1 MKEDEKRK
9 EKRKTVSVTTPV
21 QVVLVPPVMSG
32 TRGGGQL
39 IDHQV
44 AGVVEG
50 GGVSGARRRPVGSID
65 SDKIG

>member
-1 MKEDEKRK
+1 M
-9 EKRKTVSVTTPV
+9 SVTTPV

-32 TRGGGQL
+32 TGGGGQL

-44 AGVVEG
+44 AGVVQG
-50 GGVSGARRRPVGSID
+50 GGVPGARRRPIGSID